1 MDKYYVYIMS
11 NERYTVLYTGFTND
25 LDRRM
30 YEHKN
35 KVYEKSFTK
44 KYNVSLLLYY
54 EEFNSAEE
62 AKHREIQI
70 KKYTRQFKRNLIN
83 SINPEWRDLSED
95 FK

>member
-25 LDRRM
+25 LERRM
-30 YEHKN
+30 QEHKD

-44 KYNVSLLLYY
+44 KYNISMLLYY
-54 EEFNSAEE
+54 EEFSSAEE
-62 AKHREIQI
+62 AKNREIQI
-70 KKYTRQFKRNLIN
+70 KRYTREFKRNLIN
-83 SINPEWRDLSED
+83 SINSDWRDLSED

>member
-1 MDKYYVYIMS
+1 
-11 NERYTVLYTGFTND
+11 
-25 LDRRM
+25 M

-44 KYNVSLLLYY
+44 RYNVSVLLYY

-70 KKYTRQFKRNLIN
+70 KKYTREFKRNLIN
-83 SINPEWRDLSED
+83 SINPEWRDLYED